1 MNYKNNIKEFITKS
15 GLKNTFIA
23 KQIGCHHTD
32 ISAWIGG
39 YKRPNNERLKVLAS
53 ILNCR
58 QVDLYP
64 CLKFTR
70 IAKLER

>member
-1 MNYKNNIKEFITKS
+1 MNYKNNIKEFIAKS

-53 ILNCR
+53 ILN
-58 QVDLYP
+58 
-64 CLKFTR
+64 
-70 IAKLER
+70 